1 MAEPIDPLEVAAQ
14 AFGPALLEMRG
25 VRKSFA
31 ATVALDGVDLVVR
44 EGEVCGL
51 VGQNG
56 AGKSTLMA
64 ILAGALKPDAGV
76 MRLGGAPYAPRDPLD
91 ARQAGVAMIY
101 QELSL
106 APHLTAMENI
116 VLGVEPTRGPLAIV
130 DRERMRRTAEAALA
144 ELGHADIASDAIV
157 GNLPLAAQ
165 QLVEIARA
173 IAIGCRVLVLDE
185 PTSSLTHA
193 DVRKLFDRI
202 GRLKRQGIAIVYIS
216 HFIEE
221 VKAVSDRFVVLRDG
235 RNAGDG
241 VTSTTRAEEIVG
253 LMVGRAFDELYPRG
267 VRTPG
272 DPVLELDA
280 VVPGAA
286 TLTLRR
292 GEVVG
297 IAGLLGAG
305 RTRLLRTIFGLEP
318 VKSGR
323 IGVGVYSGPAA
334 PHERWRQGMGMLSE
348 DRIGEGLARGLSI
361 ADNMTLSRLESLGP
375 AFAVLPSRQDAAATR
390 WIDRLAIRCAG
401 PRQAVAELS
410 GGNQQKVAV
419 GRLLHHDVDVL
430 VLDEPTK
437 GIDVA
442 SKAQIYKLIDELVSG
457 GQKAVLLVSS
467 YLPELLGVCDRIAV
481 MARGRLGAA
490 RDVAEWNEHS
500 LLMEASRTRAA
511 S

>member
-1 MAEPIDPLEVAAQ
+1 
-14 AFGPALLEMRG
+14 MRG
-25 VRKSFA
+25 VRKTFG
-31 ATVALDGVDLVVR
+31 ATVALDDVSLEVHA
-44 EGEVCGL
+44 GEVCAL

-64 ILAGALKPDAGV
+64 ILAGAVKPDAGV
-76 MRLGGAPYAPRDPLD
+76 MRLEGAPYSPRDPLE

-116 VLGVEPTRGPLAIV
+116 VLGVEPTRGPLRVI

-144 ELGHADIASDAIV
+144 ELGHADIAPEAIV
-157 GNLPLAAQ
+157 GDLPPAAQ

-185 PTSSLTHA
+185 PTSSLTQA
-193 DVRKLFDRI
+193 DVHHLFDRI
-202 GRLKRQGIAIVYIS
+202 SRLKRQGIAVVYIS

-241 VTSTTRAEEIVG
+241 ITASTRADEIVA
-253 LMVGRAFDELYPRG
+253 LMVGRAFDELYPHGLRA
-267 VRTPG
+267 PG
-272 DPVLELDA
+272 EPLVELDA
-280 VVPGAA
+280 VIPGAA
-286 TLTLRR
+286 TLTLHR

-305 RTRLLRTIFGLEP
+305 RTRLLRTIFGLEAIR
-318 VKSGR
+318 SGR
-323 IGVGVYSGPAA
+323 IRVGVYSGPAA

-348 DRIGEGLARGLSI
+348 DRTGEGLARGLSV
-361 ADNMTLSRLESLGP
+361 ADNMTLSRLDSLGP
-375 AFAVLPSRQDAAATR
+375 ASLVLPSRQDAAASR
-390 WIDRLAIRCAG
+390 WIDRLGIRCAG
-401 PRQAVAELS
+401 PRQAVGELS

-419 GRLLHHDVDVL
+419 SRLLHHDVDVF

-442 SKAQIYKLIDELVSG
+442 SKAQIYKLIDDLVGRS
-457 GQKAVLLVSS
+457 KSVLLVSS

-481 MARGRLGAA
+481 MSRGRLGPA

-500 LLMEASRTRAA
+500 LLMEASGARAR
-511 S
+511 

>member
-1 MAEPIDPLEVAAQ
+1 
-14 AFGPALLEMRG
+14 
-25 VRKSFA
+25 
-31 ATVALDGVDLVVR
+31 
-44 EGEVCGL
+44 
-51 VGQNG
+51 
-56 AGKSTLMA
+56 
-64 ILAGALKPDAGV
+64 
-76 MRLGGAPYAPRDPLD
+76 
-91 ARQAGVAMIY
+91 
-101 QELSL
+101 
-106 APHLTAMENI
+106 
-116 VLGVEPTRGPLAIV
+116 GVEPTRGPLAIV

-173 IAIGCRVLVLDE
+173 IAFGCRVLVLDE

-305 RTRLLRTIFGLEP
+305 RRSRC
-318 VKSGR
+318 GR
-323 IGVGVYSGPAA
+323 RVRMRPRPDG
-334 PHERWRQGMGMLSE
+334 
-348 DRIGEGLARGLSI
+348 SI
-361 ADNMTLSRLESLGP
+361 ASRS
-375 AFAVLPSRQDAAATR
+375 DAR
-390 WIDRLAIRCAG
+390 
-401 PRQAVAELS
+401 
-410 GGNQQKVAV
+410 
-419 GRLLHHDVDVL
+419 
-430 VLDEPTK
+430 
-437 GIDVA
+437 
-442 SKAQIYKLIDELVSG
+442 
-457 GQKAVLLVSS
+457 
-467 YLPELLGVCDRIAV
+467 
-481 MARGRLGAA
+481 ARGRPSRNCPAVISRKWRWAA
-490 RDVAEWNEHS
+490 CCITTSTSSSSTSRPK
-500 LLMEASRTRAA
+500 ASTSRAKRR
-511 S
+511 STS